1 MWPRRG
7 ISRDI
12 FDKQYRAAP
21 IRLDMGPIDPGI
33 GQRRRLDVQYRIH
46 SRTLEIP

>member
-1 MWPRRG
+1 MWPCRG

-21 IRLDMGPIDPGI
+21 IFLNMDATDPGI
-33 GQRRRLDVQYRIH
+33 GQHRRLDVQYRIH